1 MSKKNLP
8 IKVVLQKTEDIY
20 RNNGGGKLKF
30 FGEVTPQLQTEISG
44 KFESLLTFY
53 DEVFEENENVPAIG
67 KVTVKP
73 EAIAKSYKP
82 DDLCRNCPIIGS
94 EELNE
99 IYIKVK
105 RKAI

>member
-8 IKVVLQKTEDIY
+8 IKVILQKTEDVY

-53 DEVFEENENVPAIG
+53 DEVFHKLHIPHFLFLFLKNQNPCLPQV
-67 KVTVKP
+67 V
-73 EAIAKSYKP
+73 
-82 DDLCRNCPIIGS
+82 
-94 EELNE
+94 
-99 IYIKVK
+99 
-105 RKAI
+105 